1 MPRPASVTI
10 LALAV
15 LCLSLFNLLGAVSG
29 LQRYAFLSDLPLRV
43 PLAYHLGS
51 RAAWSVVFG
60 ALAAGL
66 WRLKAWGRVGT
77 LAACTLYAAQTWFDR
92 LVFNRSDYARVT
104 LPFSLALTV
113 IGLALVWGVLLWPGV
128 RRSFS
133 AQR

>member
-1 MPRPASVTI
+1 MPRPTSVTI

-29 LQRYAFLSDLPLRV
+29 MERYAFLSRLSLGA

-51 RAAWSVVFG
+51 RAVWSVVFG

-66 WRLKAWGRVGT
+66 WRLKAWGRAGT
-77 LAACTLYAAQTWFDR
+77 LAAFTLYAAQSWFDR
-92 LVFNRSDYARVT
+92 LVFSRSDYARVT
-104 LPFSLALTV
+104 LPFSLALTA
-113 IGLALVWGVLLWPGV
+113 IGLALVWGTLLWPRV

-133 AQR
+133 A